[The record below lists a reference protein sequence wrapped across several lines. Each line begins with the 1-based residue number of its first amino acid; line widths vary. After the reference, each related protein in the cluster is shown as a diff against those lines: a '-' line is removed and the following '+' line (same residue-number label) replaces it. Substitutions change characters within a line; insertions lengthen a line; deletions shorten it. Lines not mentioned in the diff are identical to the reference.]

1 MSKPVKFS
9 FEKAKIKRAK
19 CGDTPLREFHM
30 REVDGRDEEV
40 AANTAKMKGGAAS
53 SSEEMIRLAIV
64 AVNGEPV
71 QQPYLKF
78 DIWNQRAR
86 AFALKAFNDLNGF
99 TQDESDLFLGT
110 AEEDEPGA
118 SPPSASPAGES
129 ANG

>member
-1 MSKPVKFS
+1 MSKPVKYS

-19 CGDTPLREFHM
+19 CGDTPLRDFHI

-40 AANTAKMKGGAAS
+40 AANTARMKGGAAS

-78 DIWNQRAR
+78 DVWNQRAR

-99 TQDESDLFLGT
+99 TAEESDSFLGT
-110 AEEDEPGA
+110 AEEEDVGA
-118 SPPSASPAGES
+118 SPPSAPPGGTS
-129 ANG
+129 AID